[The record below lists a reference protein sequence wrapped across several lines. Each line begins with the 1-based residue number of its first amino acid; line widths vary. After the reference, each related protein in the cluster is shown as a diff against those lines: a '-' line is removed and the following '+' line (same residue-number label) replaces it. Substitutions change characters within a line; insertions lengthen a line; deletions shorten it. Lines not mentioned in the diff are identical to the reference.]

1 VDLAKVKGGDIEVKF
16 SKGEIR
22 QTEGDIDLKISFS
35 KDVKVG
41 LTNDLKSF
49 DLKASY
55 SDVYLE
61 MPAGFDADF
70 DITTKFGDFK
80 NRTRTDIRDQ
90 SDGDKSNI
98 PSSVRSHRFTG
109 KTGNGGIPVKAR
121 TDFGD
126 IILKDKVTTIS
137 L

>member
-1 VDLAKVKGGDIEVKF
+1 
-16 SKGEIR
+16 
-22 QTEGDIDLKISFS
+22 
-35 KDVKVG
+35 

-61 MPAGFDADF
+61 MPAGFDGDF
-70 DITTKFGDFK
+70 DVTTKFGDFR
-80 NRTRTDIRDQ
+80 NRTRVDIREQ
-90 SDGDKSNI
+90 TDGEKSNI
-98 PSSVRSHRFTG
+98 PSSVRSHRYVG
-109 KTGNGGIPVKAR
+109 KSGNGGIPVKAR

-126 IILKDKVTTIS
+126 IILKDKVTSVS